1 MPTGPRK
8 PARALL
14 SMSFWRWETPRD
26 PTAALRSSCPRGW
39 TGPKSG
45 LSLGSGGAAE
55 GAGGGAGLLPFVC
68 GHQMWGQPVLG
79 GPHTAPGRE
88 SDCHPPE
95 DVTSAHTTSPTRMP
109 PGQARLEPRLLPRAL
124 PLEHPEPKDCHA
136 LWPSAGKQPPG
147 NKQPYGEIYV
157 RDVCIST
164 KTANAG
170 NNSRLRRFSKP
181 VCRVLPSHQ
190 NHVLKMRNAEK
201 TKQKQEGQ
209 RDVRGG
215 LTSSHTHVR
224 GARTREGKAASGWN

>member
-26 PTAALRSSCPRGW
+26 PTAALRSGCPRGW

-45 LSLGSGGAAE
+45 LSLGSGGAA
-55 GAGGGAGLLPFVC
+55 AGRGGGLLPFVC
-68 GHQMWGQPVLG
+68 GHQMWGQPILG

-95 DVTSAHTTSPTRMP
+95 DVTSAHTTSPTRMT

-147 NKQPYGEIYV
+147 NKQRME
-157 RDVCIST
+157 
-164 KTANAG
+164 
-170 NNSRLRRFSKP
+170 RFMSGMFASARKQQMLETI
-181 VCRVLPSHQ
+181 RVYADFLNPC
-190 NHVLKMRNAEK
+190 AESCQVIK
-201 TKQKQEGQ
+201 I
-209 RDVRGG
+209 
-215 LTSSHTHVR
+215 TS
-224 GARTREGKAASGWN
+224 